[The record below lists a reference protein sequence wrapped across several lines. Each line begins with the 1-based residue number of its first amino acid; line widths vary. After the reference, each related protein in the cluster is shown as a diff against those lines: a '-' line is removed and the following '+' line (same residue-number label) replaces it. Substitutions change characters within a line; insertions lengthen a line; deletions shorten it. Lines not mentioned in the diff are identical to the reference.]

1 VSLGPAG
8 KELARLSQTHTQRKK
23 AGDMSQETEKFLGP
37 WVQSPVPQEKKN
49 TTNHSVYTLTTYSNT
64 VEG

>member
-1 VSLGPAG
+1 
-8 KELARLSQTHTQRKK
+8 
-23 AGDMSQETEKFLGP
+23 MSQETEKFLGP